1 MDEITR
7 GLRVE
12 EMTLTEGWKI
22 IEGIINEQIELGK
35 ENLLKV
41 PLDKITSTR
50 AKIKAYQFLL
60 NKVKEIIDEKTKLLQ
75 EEQGK

>member
-1 MDEITR
+1 MDEITK